1 MNLYLV
7 IDRTADEAVGMI
19 HKDQQKALDE
29 MMAYKIEHPNHEVD
43 IETME
48 LAVGEEEVKKAL
60 MGDNHDE
67 V

>member
-7 IDRTADEAVGMI
+7 IDRTAEEAVGMI
-19 HKDQQKALDE
+19 QKDQQKALDL
-29 MMAYKIEHPNHEVD
+29 MMAYKTEHPDHELD

-48 LAVGEEEVKKAL
+48 LAIGEEEVKKAL

>member
-7 IDRTADEAVGMI
+7 IDKTAEEAVGMI
-19 HKDQQKALDE
+19 HKDQQEALDA
-29 MMAYKIEHPNHEVD
+29 MMAYKIEHPDHELD

-48 LAVGEEEVKKAL
+48 LAVGEYEVGRAL